1 MKTIKFEL
9 VTPERVVL
17 RENAISVSVP
27 TQAGE
32 ITILP
37 DHIPLVSIM
46 SLGVIEL
53 KKPNGELEVMSVAGG
68 FVEVL
73 EDKVVVLAQSAH
85 RGDELH
91 EDEIKEAIERARQ
104 LKISAKD
111 SRESELADHD
121 TKTEL
126 VKERALSRWR
136 KIKNINPSK

>member
-17 RENAISVSVP
+17 RDTAVSISVP
-27 TQAGE
+27 TQSGE

-53 KKPNGELEVMSVAGG
+53 RREDGSSEVMSVAGG

-73 EDKVVVLAQSAH
+73 EDKVVILAQSAH
-85 RGDELH
+85 RGEELDE
-91 EDEIKEAIERARQ
+91 EEIRKAMERAKQ
-104 LKISAKD
+104 LKESAA
-111 SRESELADHD
+111 SQREAELADHD
-121 TKTEL
+121 TRTEL
-126 VKERALSRWR
+126 VKEKALSRWR
-136 KIKNINPSK
+136 KLKNVNPNK